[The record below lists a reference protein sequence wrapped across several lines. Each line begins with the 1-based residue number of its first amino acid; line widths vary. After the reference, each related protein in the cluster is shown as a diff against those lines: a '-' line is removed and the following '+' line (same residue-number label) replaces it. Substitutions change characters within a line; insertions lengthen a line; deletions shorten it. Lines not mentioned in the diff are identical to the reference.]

1 MMAGALIN
9 EISALLRRGQRASSL
24 FPPCEDTRRRVST
37 LQPRR
42 WLVPEPD
49 RAGTMMPVPDSRTV
63 RNELLLLISHLVY
76 SILL

>member
-24 FPPCEDTRRRVST
+24 FSPCEDTRRVST

-42 WLVPEPD
+42 GLIPD
-49 RAGTMMPVPDSRTV
+49 RDHAGTMVPVPASRTV
-63 RNELLLLISHLVY
+63 RNEFLLLISHLVY